1 MAGASITLTIDDS
14 QVQRALRGIAAIGR
28 SPAQLLGAI
37 SVGLVRNTQ
46 DRFDEETAPDG
57 SRWVALNPL
66 YASGKRRPGILRESG
81 MSGGLQ
87 DSISGEVQGHSVIV
101 GSNKIYAAV
110 HQFGATIT
118 PRGAK
123 ALHFMMGGQKIVARS
138 VTIPAR
144 PYLGLSARDEETIQ
158 EAAEDALDAVLRRA

>member
-1 MAGASITLTIDDS
+1 MSGATITITIDDR
-14 QVQRALRGIAAIGR
+14 QVGRALRGIAAIGR

-46 DRFDEETAPDG
+46 DRFDDETAPDG
-57 SRWVALNPL
+57 SAWAPLNPL

-87 DSISGEVQGHSVIV
+87 GSITGEVQGHSVVV

-118 PRGAK
+118 PRAGK

-144 PYLGLSARDEETIQ
+144 PYLGLSTRDEETIQ